1 MERGVYRVIGLP
13 LPATGARCS
22 FPGSGGVRGR
32 GLSFSDSLFLAQQ
45 TVGRSVEEERPLS
58 HARSLGKGKV
68 DCGSVF
74 LFLFVLKPS
83 GSGQIDDGRV
93 EWDD

>member
-1 MERGVYRVIGLP
+1 MERGVYRVIARP
-13 LPATGARCS
+13 LPSAGARCS
-22 FPGSGGVRGR
+22 FPGGGG

-58 HARSLGKGKV
+58 HARSLGKGKA